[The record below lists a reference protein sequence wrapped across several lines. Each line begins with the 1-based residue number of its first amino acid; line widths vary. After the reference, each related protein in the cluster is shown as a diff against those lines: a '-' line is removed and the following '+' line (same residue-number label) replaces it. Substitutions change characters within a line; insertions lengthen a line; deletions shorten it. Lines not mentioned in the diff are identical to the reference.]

1 MDIFKTLIDG
11 RRAPVEDDIARSQLA
26 ELGGDFLTSLSAQDI
41 QKFLVRYNIA
51 YEDDLASASEGSLRA
66 ELMGWLVPPDE
77 SGAPLGAVGRKD
89 STSHTGDS
97 SIPGKTN
104 DPLSRVL
111 EKLESFSSRLSA
123 LEGCKASEPPDD
135 SSGWLEQLTRDAH
148 DAVSESG
155 FHLGAAK
162 GSRSSDFSFRNRSAS
177 TLPPRV
183 SNRGRS
189 AGRSGV
195 PVREP
200 RGARNP
206 SAGHFQYSRDR
217 RGVDRSRFQR
227 DGVRRMHA
235 AEGPEFLKETFWIDT
250 LNRFS
255 SVRSRVDH
263 ANWSS
268 DKMRREATTL
278 AVVLDLLEQDRLDD
292 LEEVVVRRLTALEVA
307 DSRGGR
313 KDAWKLARHFE
324 SALTTDRIVVDPG
337 AMRHAR
343 KCLKLDKAGDRSS
356 SDSDAEPQAGRQ
368 TGGRGRGRR
377 ARG

>member
-11 RRAPVEDDIARSQLA
+11 RRVPVENDVARSQLA

-89 STSHTGDS
+89 STSHTVDS

-148 DAVSESG
+148 DAVSQSG
-155 FHLGAAK
+155 FHLGATK

-177 TLPPRV
+177 TFPPRL

-195 PVREP
+195 PVRGP
-200 RGARNP
+200 RDARNT
-206 SAGHFQYSRDR
+206 SAGRFQYSRDR
-217 RGVDRSRFQR
+217 RGIDRSHFQR

-235 AEGPEFLKETFWIDT
+235 AEGPEFLKETFWDDT

-278 AVVLDLLEQDRLDD
+278 AVVLDLLDQDRF
-292 LEEVVVRRLTALEVA
+292 EVRRLTALEIA

-324 SALTTDRIVVDPG
+324 SALTTDRIVVDPA

-343 KCLKLDKAGDRSS
+343 KCLRLDKAGDRSS